1 MAKNYDVRF
10 DGLEEVQDYMDGLG
24 KDFHDEIEDTLREG
38 VLYFQ
43 SHIPQYPTRP
53 ANSYVRTNTLGR
65 SLTWVGQA
73 SFAGGNEWSIS
84 DITWMGSKLEAL
96 VGSSVPYAI
105 YVIDE
110 DFQAWMH
117 EPYWWIIQ
125 EVFETN
131 IPGIV
136 QVFEERLNK
145 FVNR

>member
-1 MAKNYDVRF
+1 MAKNLEVKF
-10 DGLEEVQDYMDGLG
+10 DGLDEVQDYMSGLK
-24 KDFHDEIEDTLREG
+24 KDFKDEMEDTLREG
-38 VLYFQ
+38 ILYFQ

-65 SLTWVGQA
+65 SLTWVGTA
-73 SFAGGNEWSIS
+73 GFAGGNEWSIS
-84 DITWMGSKLEAL
+84 DITWMGSKLEAI

-105 YVIDE
+105 YVIDV
-110 DFQAWMH
+110 DLQASVH
-117 EPYWWIIQ
+117 APYWWTLQ

-136 QVFEERLNK
+136 QVFEDRLTK